1 MANTM
6 ISAGGGLSKSKLALA
21 TATESD
27 VASGKTFYAGDKTIK
42 TGTSLGNKF
51 KETFNNLSS
60 ASRILLWTNSNHTNN
75 NTGSVTANTGS
86 QLYAAYYIYVKR
98 YSSTTDGSGFIVV
111 RGASRN
117 TVGGIDRNIYRMV
130 SISGSRITVGTP
142 YAGETSHWESTIVY
156 QIYGIKGT
164 EL

>member
-1 MANTM
+1 MGTAPYTP
-6 ISAGGGLSKSKLALA
+6 GGLGNSKLKLA
-21 TATESD
+21 TATAAD

-51 KETFNNLSS
+51 KETFNNLSG
-60 ASRILLWTNSNHTNN
+60 ASKVLLWTNRNHTNSS
-75 NTGSVTANTGS
+75 TGSVTANTGS
-86 QLYAAYYIYVKR
+86 RLYAAYYIFVKA
-98 YSSTTDGSGFIVV
+98 YSSTMSGSGFIVI

-130 SISGSRITVGTP
+130 SISGANITVGEP